1 MELASKAMSAAT
13 RAANNN
19 TVINVFLVGAFVALS
34 ARSGMQQRDI
44 QALEAQKYSLLQSN
58 KDMKK
63 VMWDWKQQLF
73 AEASSPDTAIVPL
86 ARLKAI
92 YGESP
97 ATLQSSN
104 SLSLHWFCWIE
115 TILGFGNLLLI
126 NVGKLEQI

>member
-1 MELASKAMSAAT
+1 MEWASKAMSAAT

-44 QALEAQKYSLLQSN
+44 QALEAEKHSLLKSN

-73 AEASSPDTAIVPL
+73 AEASSPDAAIVPL

-97 ATLQSSN
+97 ATFQSIFLGGPTCLAFTSF
-104 SLSLHWFCWIE
+104 LSS
-115 TILGFGNLLLI
+115 
-126 NVGKLEQI
+126 Q